1 MGFFKRFFTGVK
13 HMLIGRAR
21 LEEAFDT
28 QIVVSEKM
36 EQACTLWASMYE
48 NEPPWKNIKGGKLS
62 LNLAKAVCSELAR
75 LATFESEIE
84 VTGDNERA
92 KYLNDQMQKV
102 IKKLRKHV
110 EKAGSTSGIVFKP
123 YISGDKIRVA
133 VVSGTNFYPTEF
145 GGDGEVRGGIFTDFR
160 YVGNLRFTR
169 LEWHRFEGNQ
179 YRISNKAYKVNA
191 AVVDDLTGMVLGK
204 PCSLKEVNDWAG
216 IEPEITLNNVTDPL
230 LGHLK
235 MPMANNIEDD
245 SPLGVSVFAA
255 AVDDIREAD
264 EQFSRIIWEYKAKEV
279 AVYVSDEALDRD
291 KTGKA
296 IIPSGLERILRNLK
310 FDNNKN
316 FYEVFSP
323 DFRDESLFNG
333 LNKILR
339 NIEFK
344 CGLAYGTLSDVQ
356 DVEKTAEEIR
366 NSKQRSFSTVSDI
379 QSSIEEALTEL
390 LYAMDTLCTLYNL
403 APPGNIELKC
413 SFGDGVL
420 EDIDKEFARRLN
432 LVNAG
437 LLRPELFIAWY
448 FHCSEEEAKAMM
460 PGAEELMDEDGDEDD
475 PDDIPKE
482 E

>member
-48 NEPPWKNIKGGKLS
+48 NEPPWKNIKDGKLS

-92 KYLNDQMQKV
+92 KYLNNQMQKV

-235 MPMANNIEDD
+235 MPMANNIEED

-460 PGAEELMDEDGDEDD
+460 PGAEEVMDEGGDDDD

>member
-1 MGFFKRFFTGVK
+1 
-13 HMLIGRAR
+13 MLIGRAR

>member
-48 NEPPWKNIKGGKLS
+48 NEPPWKNIKDGKLS

-216 IEPEITLNNVTDPL
+216 IEPEITLNNVSDPL

-323 DFRDESLFNG
+323 NFRDESLFNG

-356 DVEKTAEEIR
+356 DVEKTAEEIKS
-366 NSKQRSFSTVSDI
+366 SKQRSFSTVSDI
-379 QSSIEEALTEL
+379 QSSIEDAMVQL

-403 APPGNIELKC
+403 APLGNIELKC

-460 PGAEELMDEDGDEDD
+460 PGAEELMDEDGAEDD